1 MFQMIESL
9 FDGMSFLGWMIGI
22 GTLISGAIGVSNI
35 MMVTIRERTIEIGIR
50 RAIGEKPSDI
60 VQQIMAESIILTIL
74 AGVSGIFFAVLLL
87 NGVEMIVSTTG
98 LDINFQISFM
108 LALVASLA
116 LAILGG
122 LAGMAPSLRALSIKP
137 IDAIRN
143 E

>member
-1 MFQMIESL
+1 
-9 FDGMSFLGWMIGI
+9 
-22 GTLISGAIGVSNI
+22 
-35 MMVTIRERTIEIGIR
+35 
-50 RAIGEKPSDI
+50 
-60 VQQIMAESIILTIL
+60 MAESIILTIL

-98 LDINFQISFM
+98 LDINFQISFT

>member
-1 MFQMIESL
+1 
-9 FDGMSFLGWMIGI
+9 
-22 GTLISGAIGVSNI
+22 
-35 MMVTIRERTIEIGIR
+35 
-50 RAIGEKPSDI
+50 
-60 VQQIMAESIILTIL
+60 
-74 AGVSGIFFAVLLL
+74 
-87 NGVEMIVSTTG
+87 MIVSTTG
-98 LDINFQISFM
+98 LDINFQISFT